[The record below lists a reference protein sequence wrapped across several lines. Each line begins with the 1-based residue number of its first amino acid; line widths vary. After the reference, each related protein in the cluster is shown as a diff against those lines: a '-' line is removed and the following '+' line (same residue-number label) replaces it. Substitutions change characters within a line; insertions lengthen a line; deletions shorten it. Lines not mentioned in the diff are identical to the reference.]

1 MTTASPRV
9 ATWIF
14 GRGCSVAS
22 GLSWSEP
29 SWWRFV
35 PRSIRISWIRR
46 SILKGMDQVPR
57 RVGPY
62 RNLLMLLSART
73 HSDWQHQFN
82 TTNWDYL
89 LQREIND
96 LSLSTKPEWMLNSH
110 VSHLNGSF
118 ESWGDPDK
126 RSEILLETDH
136 ADYRSWSLEANKAFN
151 ILIHQ
156 QLIIVAGMSF
166 RCETDQAF
174 LNALGGPQDDL
185 PIGDA
190 VWIIVNSNYDDLNDL
205 KTLITNKFPSSRVIP
220 VQQAFNDWVAMGCT
234 HLKGQ
239 CVLQ

>member
-1 MTTASPRV
+1 MTAASPKV
-9 ATWIF
+9 AAWIF

-29 SWWRFV
+29 NWWRFV
-35 PRSIRISWIRR
+35 PRSIRIGLIRR
-46 SILKGMDQVPR
+46 CILKGMDQVPC

-62 RNLLMLLSART
+62 RNLLMLLSTRT

-96 LSLSTKPEWMLNSH
+96 LVFISKPKWILSSH
-110 VSHLNGSF
+110 VTHLNGSF
-118 ESWGDPDK
+118 ESWGNSAK
-126 RSEILLETDH
+126 RSEILLETDR

-156 QLIIVAGMSF
+156 KLIIIAGMSF

-174 LNALGGPQDDL
+174 LNALRAAQDDL

-190 VWIIVNSNYDDLNDL
+190 TWIINNSNDDDLNDI
-205 KTLITNKFPSSRVIP
+205 KTLVRDKFPACRIIP
-220 VQQAFNDWVAMGCT
+220 VQQRFDEWVSMGCM
-234 HLKGQ
+234 HLKRQ
-239 CVLQ
+239 FVIQ